1 MIDMRCAS
9 MGERR
14 FVAVNMRLFADLE
27 RDEIWKNRGIPESA
41 GI

>member
-1 MIDMRCAS
+1 MIEDA
-9 MGERR
+9 
-14 FVAVNMRLFADLE
+14 ADDDSAPSLDELE